1 MISCKVGRR
10 GIIYKVEKS
19 HEDCSA
25 NGSLSFQT
33 ERSKIVNR
41 WDKHLPKARK
51 IVYRNPSG
59 RFIKMK
65 QKWCAV
71 AFFFFLFLRWQHNCS
86 ATTSTDCT
94 RQGGTKMIYCCYPW
108 KSTLASRCARPPCT
122 ALQLTFNPSVP
133 IALLSIMSHWLSV
146 GVRMLHWL
154 QFPPS
159 QEHD

>member
-1 MISCKVGRR
+1 MISCRVGRR
-10 GIIYKVEKS
+10 GIIYKVAKS

-25 NGSLSFQT
+25 NCSLSVQT

-51 IVYRNPSG
+51 IVYRNFPRGDSL
-59 RFIKMK
+59 
-65 QKWCAV
+65 KWNKSDV
-71 AFFFFLFLRWQHNCS
+71 PLLSFLFLRWQHNCS

-108 KSTLASRCARPPCT
+108 KSTLASRCARPACT